1 MGYTAGDTILD
12 DEYNVFVNSS
22 SSPFGYNHF
31 AGEGAL
37 QYGLGQTEI
46 PTVVAGGTVLAS
58 HWNSLFTGI
67 DTIANHTNDTMT
79 TRGAV
84 SAGDTIAIKAAV
96 ATDLATLAASVAG
109 GSVNATALDTS
120 SAKQTSS
127 ASGAWT
133 TNHTVEH
140 TVTFANANT
149 MRYFFNGGGKIR
161 VLGDRTGSGLA
172 GDGGSESN
180 TKDADWTQ
188 LLAAVGNFDIGS
200 TVSTRSGSGETV
212 TTNGLDKG
220 FYDLSTGYT
229 VLLKLTSDNGSY
241 TDNYVEISAKT
252 NAAPGTAVSITVKFD
267 SRDGSADNTFTAGNT
282 SNIDSQVDRVGV
294 TRVRTFVISPNDEQG
309 LASDITESSTA
320 ATSNAT
326 DA

>member
-1 MGYTAGDTILD
+1 MGYVAGETILD

-67 DTIANHTNDTMT
+67 DTIANHTNDSMT

-84 SAGDTIAIKAAV
+84 TAGDTIAIKAAV
-96 ATDLATLAASVAG
+96 AADLATLAASVAG

-127 ASGAWT
+127 ASGQWT

-161 VLGDRTGSGLA
+161 LTGDRTGAGLA

-180 TKDADWTQ
+180 TKDADWTA
-188 LLAAVGNFDIGS
+188 LFAAVGDFDIGA

-229 VLLKLTSDNGSY
+229 VLLKLTSDNSSY
-241 TDNYVEISAKT
+241 TSNYIEISAKT
-252 NAAPGTAVSITVKFD
+252 NAAPGTAVSITVKYD
-267 SRDGSADNTFTAGNT
+267 SRDGSADNTFTSGNT

-294 TRVRTFVISPNDEQG
+294 ARVRTFIVSPNDEQG

-320 ATSNAT
+320 VTSNTT
-326 DA
+326 DG